1 MRFQFT
7 LSMASRAGSPV
18 HQVLGEHPAKSLSE
32 LLEVICDNPFIM
44 VEEIYKD
51 SEAGRN
57 GSFYGVGELLI
68 NTNVIGKVKVHR
80 D

>member
-1 MRFQFT
+1 
-7 LSMASRAGSPV
+7 
-18 HQVLGEHPAKSLSE
+18 
-32 LLEVICDNPFIM
+32 M

-51 SEAGRN
+51 SDAGRN